1 GMASVA
7 AGVERVAGLIEAWSG
22 RVSVAAV
29 NGPATTVISG
39 DRDALAQV
47 IAGCEELGVRARW
60 IAVDYASHSPHV
72 DAVRDQLLEALAPVS
87 PRAGDIPVWSAVDEE
102 LVDGSGMDA
111 EYWYR
116 NLRQPVR
123 FAPVVAAALE
133 AGHGAFVEV
142 SPHPVITAS
151 IQETTEALDIPAVVT
166 GSLRRDQ
173 GGSDQLALSLAEL
186 AVHGT
191 PVDWDTVYHTPHH
204 PWIDLPTYAFQ
215 HQRYWPQPKSPQA
228 MPTDPGGARGDADAR
243 LWEMLESGD
252 LPGLAGA
259 LGLEGTADI
268 ETLKPMVS
276 ALASWRRAQRQ
287 KAEAD
292 SWYYRVVWAPV
303 VADGP
308 AGPSGRWLVAAPH
321 DRLDHP
327 VVQLCTRALTA
338 HGAEAVSLPIA
349 DLGSAAVRRQLQG
362 TLHGLTSPPNRPV
375 AGVLS
380 LLALTRGTD
389 SLAATSHLLRALDE
403 HHVSAP
409 VWLITHNAVSTA
421 PGDPAPD
428 PRQAALWGLAQ
439 NLGIEGAPGRGGVID
454 LPAGAR
460 ASAAAALARVLTGG
474 AGADQTAVRD
484 SGVFARRL
492 AAAPRRDGG
501 SPELGG
507 TTLIVGGSDPAAEP
521 TVRWLA
527 SRGAEHLLVVVPEG
541 EEPDASRSRAAAD
554 AAGAE
559 VTLLSCD
566 LADRTALAE
575 VLAKVPGERPL
586 RRVLCFVPAT
596 AASTGGRPVG
606 DPPPPDESA
615 GRGLPGPDELTHALT
630 APARHLDALTW
641 DMDLRSFVVCVPFA
655 GFLGVPDHGWQAPAA
670 AALDALVE
678 RRRAQGRAA
687 SLLALGP
694 WAEDADGAGA
704 DGPGVDGFGSVL
716 GGWQRPLP
724 RRLAGTVLERALL
737 EGHGESLAFA
747 DVQWGA
753 VADYLAER
761 PSTALFDGIPQI
773 RDRRASAMGNGRG
786 AQGLERTIRPERLAA
801 LSDEGRYGLLL
812 GAVREQLAA
821 VLGHDGPDSIGPKD
835 GLRELGLESVTA
847 VELRRRLAVVTG
859 LTLPATV
866 AFDFPTPAALAE
878 HLVKELLRS

>member
-1 GMASVA
+1 
-7 AGVERVAGLIEAWSG
+7 
-22 RVSVAAV
+22 
-29 NGPATTVISG
+29 
-39 DRDALAQV
+39 
-47 IAGCEELGVRARW
+47 
-60 IAVDYASHSPHV
+60 
-72 DAVRDQLLEALAPVS
+72 
-87 PRAGDIPVWSAVDEE
+87 
-102 LVDGSGMDA
+102 
-111 EYWYR
+111 
-116 NLRQPVR
+116 
-123 FAPVVAAALE
+123 
-133 AGHGAFVEV
+133 
-142 SPHPVITAS
+142 
-151 IQETTEALDIPAVVT
+151 VVT
-166 GSLRRDQ
+166 GSFRRDH
-173 GGSDQLALSLAEL
+173 GTHHQLMLSLAEL

-191 PVDWDTVYHTPHH
+191 PVDWDTVCHTPHH

-215 HQRYWPQPKSPQA
+215 HQRYWPQPMSPEA
-228 MPTDPGGARGDADAR
+228 RSTHPGGAREDADAR

-276 ALASWRRAQRQ
+276 ALVSWRRAQRQ

-308 AGPSGRWLVAAPH
+308 VGLSGRWLVAAPH

-338 HGAEAVSLPIA
+338 HGAQAVSLPIA
-349 DLGSAAVRRQLQG
+349 DLGSPEVRRQLQD
-362 TLHGLTSPPNRPV
+362 TLHGLTSPPDQPV
-375 AGVLS
+375 TGVLS

-389 SLAATSHLLRALDE
+389 PLAVTSHLLRALDE

-460 ASAAAALARVLTGG
+460 SSAAAALARVLTGG
-474 AGADQTAVRD
+474 AGADQMAVRD

-492 AAAPRRDGG
+492 AAAPCRDGG
-501 SPELGG
+501 SPELDG
-507 TTLIVGGSDPAAEP
+507 TTLIVGGADPAAEP
-521 TVRWLA
+521 MVRWLA

-541 EEPDASRSRAAAD
+541 EEPDAVRSRAAVD
-554 AAGAE
+554 AAGTE
-559 VTLLSCD
+559 VTVFSCD
-566 LADRTALAE
+566 LADRAALAE

-586 RRVLCFVPAT
+586 RRVLCFVPVT
-596 AASTGGRPVG
+596 AANTGGRPAG
-606 DPPPPDESA
+606 SPPPPGGSA
-615 GRGLPGPDELTHALT
+615 GGGLPGPDEPTHALT
-630 APARHLDALTW
+630 APARHLDALTR

-678 RRRAQGRAA
+678 RRRAHGRAA

-694 WAEDADGAGA
+694 WAESADGPAADGTGADGTDADEPGAE
-704 DGPGVDGFGSVL
+704 GPGVDGFGSVL
-716 GGWQRPLP
+716 GGWQQPLP

-737 EGHGESLAFA
+737 EGDGESLAFA
-747 DVQWGA
+747 DVQWSA

-761 PSTALFDGIPQI
+761 PSTALFDAIPQI

-786 AQGLERTIRPERLAA
+786 EQGIERTIRPERLAA
-801 LSDEGRYGLLL
+801 LSDEGRYDLLL